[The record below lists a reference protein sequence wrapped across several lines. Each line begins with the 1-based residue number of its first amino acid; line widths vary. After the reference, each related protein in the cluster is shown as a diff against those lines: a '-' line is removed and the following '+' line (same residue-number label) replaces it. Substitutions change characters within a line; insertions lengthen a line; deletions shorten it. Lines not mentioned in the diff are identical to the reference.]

1 MSTNAKS
8 TNDADCLNAEIG
20 RRVVLVRREQGLT
33 AEGLA
38 NLVGDAISVN
48 TLRQLELGARRWN
61 ADNLEAVATALAVD
75 ARDLLPG
82 PGEAAP
88 GAPVPNPASSP
99 APGLS
104 QAEAALVEAVRAG
117 DARASIGALAAL
129 LAPPA
134 SAAGPRADPSPVQLA
149 LVGLAELVPFAP
161 SANTD
166 QAAPY
171 RAGDTRRRLE
181 RLLR

>member
-1 MSTNAKS
+1 MRGVDIEEKT
-8 TNDADCLNAEIG
+8 
-20 RRVVLVRREQGLT
+20 QG
-33 AEGLA
+33 
-38 NLVGDAISVN
+38 AISTSAVS
-48 TLRQLELGARRWN
+48 RLETGRTRWSL
-61 ADNLEAVATALAVD
+61 DDLEAIAGALGVAP
-75 ARDLLPG
+75 RDLLPG